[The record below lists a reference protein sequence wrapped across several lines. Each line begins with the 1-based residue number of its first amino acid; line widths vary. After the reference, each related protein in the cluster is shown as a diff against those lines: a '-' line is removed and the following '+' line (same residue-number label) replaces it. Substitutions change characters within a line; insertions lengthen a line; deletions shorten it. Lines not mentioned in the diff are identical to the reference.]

1 MSDSHLDLYCLLRDT
16 GGETMKADRG
26 EFVGIFDNEFL
37 ELAGDPP
44 IETRTPTIMAR
55 DVDVE
60 RLELRKA
67 ATVTRGTKAYRIDRL
82 EPDGTGLTRIVLR
95 K

>member
-1 MSDSHLDLYCLLRDT
+1 MSDSDLDLYCLLRDT
-16 GGETMKADRG
+16 GGETLKTDRG
-26 EFVGIFDNEFL
+26 ELIGIFDNEFL

-44 IETRTPTIMAR
+44 VETRTPSIMAR
-55 DVDVE
+55 DVDVA

-67 ATVTRGTKAYRIDRL
+67 SSVRRGDRAYRIDRL
-82 EPDGTGLTRIVLR
+82 EPDGTGLTRLVLR